1 MAPGARAPWKVM
13 MQNYW
18 YFFLFFILSIVFSVV
33 LLAAI
38 SIIRYK
44 RTDYGDKRATYECGV
59 DPATPTARESYS
71 IRFYLLALVFIVFE
85 VETFL
90 IFPWAVVHDKLGLFG
105 VAEVILFFAIL
116 GLGYV
121 YAWKVKALDFR
132 RGID

>member
-1 MAPGARAPWKVM
+1 M

-132 RGID
+132 RSID

>member
-1 MAPGARAPWKVM
+1 M

-105 VAEVILFFAIL
+105 VAEVVLFFAIL

>member
-1 MAPGARAPWKVM
+1 M

>member
-1 MAPGARAPWKVM
+1 

-90 IFPWAVVHDKLGLFG
+90 IFPGPSSTTSSSSSASP
-105 VAEVILFFAIL
+105 
-116 GLGYV
+116 
-121 YAWKVKALDFR
+121 R
-132 RGID
+132 

>member
-1 MAPGARAPWKVM
+1 M

-121 YAWKVKALDFR
+121 YAWRVKALDFR